1 MLSFLKR
8 HSLIVASLIFAILS
22 FQIASSNVKGIG
34 SSIIIGRVVTSVTAP
49 VMATVNYTIDG
60 AADIWNNYIYLVNL
74 KQENETLKGIVV
86 KLKQENNG
94 YKENLL
100 ADNRLRDFFSF
111 AENMPISFKA
121 ANVIGVNHLD
131 WFHTV
136 TVDKGSEDGIIKGM
150 AALTASGIVGRII
163 ESYPKTA
170 KVLLAV
176 DPRSNIDVV
185 IQRTRIK
192 GIAEGKGDN
201 RLILKYVQQFE
212 DVQIGDVV
220 VSAGIGGVFPK
231 GIMVGEVVKVEK
243 ADDNF
248 FKSIEIKTSVDFKK
262 LEEVFIAANQPE
274 K

>member
-8 HSLIVASLIFAILS
+8 HSLIVASLMFAVLS

-86 KLKQENNG
+86 QLKQENNG

-100 ADNRLRDFFSF
+100 TDNRLREFFSF
-111 AENMPISFKA
+111 TENMPISFKA
-121 ANVIGVNHLD
+121 SNVIGINNLD
-131 WFHTV
+131 WFRTI
-136 TVDKGSEDGIIKGM
+136 TIDKGAEDDIVKDM
-150 AALTASGIVGRII
+150 AVLTANGIVGRVV
-163 ESYPKTA
+163 ESYSKTS
-170 KVLLAV
+170 KILLAI
-176 DPRSNIDVV
+176 DPRSNIDVI
-185 IQRTRIK
+185 IQRSRIK

-220 VSAGIGGVFPK
+220 VSAGIGGIFPK

-243 ADDNF
+243 SDDSF

-262 LEEVFIAANQPE
+262 LEEVLIAANQPE